1 MDGRAI
7 DAEEDPICNRSP
19 SWVLCV
25 TIEAHLNKTHQT
37 QLRSASNHIW
47 VGEIWLRSHIPR
59 SNFAAQ
65 SQTQYQKTTKNKK
78 STDLVL
84 RLGFQLLEH
93 SILVI
98 ENLGRHCR
106 ESNSNR
112 RGLNQIESEEVL
124 RTNTSSGKREKE
136 TKNIQVFKLQK
147 EREWRKKIL
156 NSQIEF
162 LGFGIFKR
170 RHFITRGVRVR
181 DGEGLSGKTDIP
193 LGFG

>member
-136 TKNIQVFKLQK
+136 TKKIEVFKLQK
-147 EREWRKKIL
+147 EREGKK
-156 NSQIEF
+156 NW
-162 LGFGIFKR
+162 
-170 RHFITRGVRVR
+170 
-181 DGEGLSGKTDIP
+181 IP
-193 LGFG
+193 KSNF

>member
-1 MDGRAI
+1 M
-7 DAEEDPICNRSP
+7 
-19 SWVLCV
+19 VLIV
-25 TIEAHLNKTHQT
+25 IQRL
-37 QLRSASNHIW
+37 S
-47 VGEIWLRSHIPR
+47 
-59 SNFAAQ
+59 
-65 SQTQYQKTTKNKK
+65 KTTKHKK

-136 TKNIQVFKLQK
+136 TKK
-147 EREWRKKIL
+147 ERLTIDKEA
-156 NSQIEF
+156 QF
-162 LGFGIFKR
+162 
-170 RHFITRGVRVR
+170 
-181 DGEGLSGKTDIP
+181 
-193 LGFG
+193 